1 MISEVCLAE
10 HWIPEELGLWS
21 YGQKNDSYGELNV
34 DLKIAMYGECINKK
48 VMDMFC
54 YFEQVKANSTLLCEQ

>member
-1 MISEVCLAE
+1 MVR
-10 HWIPEELGLWS
+10 WTK
-21 YGQKNDSYGELNV
+21 KNDSYGELNG
-34 DLKIAMYGECINKK
+34 DLKIAMSGAGKNKK